1 MADIWE
7 DLVVPING
15 TVSIP
20 WSELAKG
27 GIHQFPGDP
36 RSYLR
41 SDGQSLLPWIYT
53 VIVLVVHIPTVIIR
67 VVKWE
72 TVQTW
77 CLACTFFT
85 VVVYVQAYISTR
97 LTPETIFV
105 WTPLLLLID
114 AGSMSQIFFLVSDE
128 HHLLFRARC
137 LWIRMKHK
145 IFPSDPVMTKE
156 GILASYLSC
165 TRYR

>member
-1 MADIWE
+1 MDDICGN
-7 DLVVPING
+7 LIIPING

-41 SDGQSLLPWIYT
+41 SDEQSLLPWIYT
-53 VIVLVVHIPTVIIR
+53 VIILVVHIPTVIIR

-77 CLACTFFT
+77 CLACTFLT
-85 VVVYVQAYISTR
+85 VVVYVQAYFLRGSR
-97 LTPETIFV
+97 PRLSSFGHRCCCLLTPTVWHRSFSSSVTNTICCSVPGVCGF
-105 WTPLLLLID
+105 
-114 AGSMSQIFFLVSDE
+114 G
-128 HHLLFRARC
+128 
-137 LWIRMKHK
+137 
-145 IFPSDPVMTKE
+145 
-156 GILASYLSC
+156 
-165 TRYR
+165 